1 MDTVALANH
10 FCDNLYAQQ
19 EWPAEELNYFYV
31 FRFIL
36 FNESC
41 SGQAD
46 RYSVKNF
53 NGTELPENSEILEE
67 PHCNDA
73 ELGQERTLSNNYG
86 DSANSSTVAV
96 N

>member
-10 FCDNLYAQQ
+10 FYDNLYAQQ
-19 EWPAEELNYFYV
+19 QWPAEELNYFFV
-31 FRFIL
+31 LRFIL

-41 SGQAD
+41 SGETG

-53 NGTELPENSEILEE
+53 NGTELPENSGILEE
-67 PHCNDA
+67 THRNDA

-86 DSANSSTVAV
+86 DSANSGTVAV